1 MSWREENFFNTNQK
15 GREKKMVNFMDKKKG
30 DEGKNDSSTQ
40 VIEGERRKVFE
51 VSEFLSVCRMQYM
64 WARYL

>member
-1 MSWREENFFNTNQK
+1 MKGRKLLQHKSKREKEENGLFQ
-15 GREKKMVNFMDKKKG
+15 GQKKKG

-40 VIEGERRKVFE
+40 VIEGETRKVFE

-64 WARYL
+64 